1 MTDIH
6 SIFKKIKSI
15 EIKTKKTVEEIISG
29 EYHSAF
35 KGRGIEFSDVRDYH
49 YGDDIRLIDWNV
61 TARLNK
67 PYIKT
72 FQEERELSILLAI
85 DVSSSTGFGSVSQT
99 IREMMTEVSALFC
112 FAAIKNNDKVGLIIF
127 NSGIVQYI
135 PPKSGIA
142 NLLRI
147 IKTIIKAETTKGKTK
162 LKSAINFINHLK
174 IKKSIVVLLSDFLD
188 TDFEKP
194 LKILAKKHDL
204 IPILFDDPFLQ
215 YILETKSFNI
225 VKNIETGELI
235 SIPDIS
241 DQKKKSNN
249 SINTILNNRYYVFS
263 KIGLDYIKLSTESSY
278 IKPIVTFFHK
288 RNKGM

>member
-6 SIFKKIKSI
+6 SIFKKIKKI
-15 EIKTKKTVEEIISG
+15 EIKTKKIVEEMISG

-85 DVSSSTGFGSVSQT
+85 DVSSSTFFGSISKP
-99 IREMMTEVSALFC
+99 IRELMTEVAALFC
-112 FAAIKNNDKVGLIIF
+112 FAAIRNNDKLGLVIF
-127 NSGIVQYI
+127 NNRIVQYI
-135 PPKSGIA
+135 PPKSGNV

-147 IKTIIKAETTKGKTK
+147 IKSIIQAETIQGKTG
-162 LKSAINFINHLK
+162 LKTTIEFINHLK
-174 IKKSIVVLLSDFLD
+174 IRKSIVILMSDFLD
-188 TDFEKP
+188 FDFSKP
-194 LKILAKKHDL
+194 LRILSKKHDL

-215 YILETKSFNI
+215 YLLNSPSSSI
-225 VKNIETGELI
+225 VKDIESGELI
-235 SIPDIS
+235 SLS
-241 DQKKKSNN
+241 EFFNKENSNN
-249 SINTILNNRYYVFS
+249 NVKGILNNRYRIFS
-263 KIGLDYIKLSTESSY
+263 EMGLDYIRLSTESSY
-278 IKPIVTFFHK
+278 VKPIVTFFHK
-288 RNKGM
+288 RNRGI